1 MTEPTNEPATPE
13 TESPAEAAARKGR
26 GPTRPALLAADIVSD
41 MEDASEEI
49 VYDVVYAIDTGRTAK
64 ELRAKIKAAR
74 ADMAETVKRHEAMVA
89 RETAAAEFVE
99 RIERLP
105 PKLRRMVALTFGA
118 EEPTSDR
125 FGISGPNV
133 IGEPFGL
140 PPEKSSAEAE
150 VPEGEGA

>member
-41 MEDASEEI
+41 MEGLSAPEVADI
-49 VYDVVYAIDTGRTAK
+49 VYAVRIGRTAK
-64 ELRAKIKAAR
+64 ELTAEIRDAKR
-74 ADMAETVKRHEAMVA
+74 EMAETIRKHELLVA
-89 RETAAAEFVE
+89 RDTKTVEYVE

-105 PKLRRMVALTFGA
+105 ERLRRLVVLAFIEDA
-118 EEPTSDR
+118 
-125 FGISGPNV
+125 
-133 IGEPFGL
+133 
-140 PPEKSSAEAE
+140 PPVVVPESPE